1 MIHYIA
7 TNKITN
13 NCRLLCYVRKNLWV
27 SYSACQPVCVCVNF
41 NVCKMAITEIA
52 DLSFRISTFMLH
64 EFVLLIATM
73 KYFV

>member
-1 MIHYIA
+1 MCVR
-7 TNKITN
+7 TCGFLTVRVN
-13 NCRLLCYVRKNLWV
+13 LC
-27 SYSACQPVCVCVNF
+27 VCVCVNF
-41 NVCKMAITEIA
+41 NVCKTAITEIA